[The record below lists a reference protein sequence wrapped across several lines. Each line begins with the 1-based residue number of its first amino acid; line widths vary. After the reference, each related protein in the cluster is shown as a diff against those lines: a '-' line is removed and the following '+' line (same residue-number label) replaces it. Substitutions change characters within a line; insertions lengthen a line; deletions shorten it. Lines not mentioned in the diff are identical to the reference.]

1 VATSRQEKSRMNKLN
16 LGVALLVAL
25 LLPSQ
30 DAVAEQGA
38 PVNQK
43 TVATQQTV
51 PEVKDLSDIIPLA
64 TNLPARLIILESK
77 LAGMPD
83 PAPIEKQYAEIAA
96 RVDDA
101 REQLQLLKQSD
112 SNNFAKLTRLMRD
125 LARENEVLTSVSK
138 PVAVAIQRL
147 DIWDKEWQAEKTQ
160 WSEWR
165 TSLLKDRAFAQLGAV
180 FEQAIGTINRA
191 QSLIR
196 REINILLAVQARGGV
211 VQSKI
216 DSLGSEEQTLI
227 AELRKQFVFGTSL
240 PMYAPRFYSELRA
253 ELWKSA
259 WDGLQLLPWSDMRF
273 VARHE
278 YVYFLLLMLFV
289 ALLWVIFGHRQSLKE
304 SEHLRFIAERPVSTA
319 LFMCALITGAHL
331 NIEDAP
337 ALPRVI
343 FTVVGVVSCARL
355 LGAVLKHAWKRHAA
369 YFILISYIFMLV
381 LISSDLPSSLFR
393 LYTLIVSLL
402 AIGFCVKW
410 VRESAALKEAR
421 YYRLLLHL
429 SALLFTSIVVADIWG
444 WGGLAV
450 GLFVASLQS
459 MTVILAVILFVNMID
474 ASLHWLFYSSP
485 IRHIKMLHSHADE
498 LVGKIGF
505 LLTALVLLFILLPA
519 VLTAWKVFDTV
530 PQAISSLLSPG
541 FAIGSQRVSVGL
553 ILAAVGTLYGSFFIS
568 WIFPNVFLDEQFAGR
583 RMERGARLSAGRLLQ
598 YFIVLIGFLL
608 ALTLLGIDWTKL
620 TIILSAF
627 GVGIGF
633 GLQSIVNNLVSG
645 LILLIERPLREGDT
659 IEFNNARV
667 HIKKIGLRA
676 THVQTFEQAD
686 VIIPN
691 ADLITSPV
699 TNWTLGNREVRLS
712 IPVGVSYGSDIRL
725 VGETLLAC
733 AKAND
738 SVLNSPAPHVLFMN
752 LGDSSLDFELRVWIR
767 DADDRL
773 LVKSQLY
780 HEIVQKFREARIE
793 IPFPQRDLHLR
804 SAAESLVAST
814 RQHPDQGIIP
824 QDKPV

>member
-1 VATSRQEKSRMNKLN
+1 MFLLSHEALAEKD
-16 LGVALLVAL
+16 
-25 LLPSQ
+25 PP
-30 DAVAEQGA
+30 E
-38 PVNQK
+38 NQ
-43 TVATQQTV
+43 TPVATQQKV
-51 PEVKDLSDIIPLA
+51 PAVKNLSDIIPLA
-64 TNLPARLIILESK
+64 TDLSARLTVLESK
-77 LAGMPD
+77 LKGMPD
-83 PAPIEKQYAEIAA
+83 VAPIEKQFAEIGA
-96 RVDDA
+96 RVDAA
-101 REQLQLLKQSD
+101 RKELQLLKQSD
-112 SNNFAKLTRLMRD
+112 SNNFAKFTRLRRD
-125 LARENEVLTSVSK
+125 LARENEALTSASK

-147 DIWDKEWQAEKTQ
+147 DVWDKEWRAEKTQ

-165 TSLLKDRAFAQLGAV
+165 TSLLKDRAFVQLGAV
-180 FEQAIGTINRA
+180 FEKANATINRA

-196 REINILLAVQARGGV
+196 REIDILLAVQARGGE

-216 DSLGSEEQTLI
+216 DSLDTEEQTLI

-240 PMYAPRFYSELRA
+240 PMYAPRFYSEFSA

-259 WDGLQLLPWSDMRF
+259 WDGLRLLPWSDMRF
-273 VARHE
+273 VAQHE

-289 ALLWVIFGHRQSLKE
+289 ALLWGIFGHRQSLKE
-304 SEHLRFIAERPVSTA
+304 LERLRFIAERPVSTA
-319 LFMCALITGAHL
+319 LFICAVITGVHL
-331 NIEDAP
+331 NFEDAP

-343 FTVVGVVSCARL
+343 FTVVGGVACARL
-355 LGAVLKHAWKRHAA
+355 LGAVLEHAWKRHAA
-369 YFILISYIFMLV
+369 YFIMISYIIMLV
-381 LISSDLPSSLFR
+381 LLSSDLPSSLFR
-393 LYTLIVSLL
+393 LYTLIVLLL

-410 VRESAALKEAR
+410 ARESAALNEAR
-421 YYRLLLHL
+421 FYRLLLRL
-429 SALLFTSIVVADIWG
+429 SALLFTSIVVANIG
-444 WGGLAV
+444 GRGGLAV
-450 GLFVASLQS
+450 ALFVASLHS
-459 MTVILAVILFVNMID
+459 MAVILAVILFVSMMSG
-474 ASLHWLFYSSP
+474 SLHWLFFSSP
-485 IRHIKMLHSHADE
+485 IRHIKMLHSNAAE

-505 LLTALVLLFILLPA
+505 LLTALVLLFILLPSI
-519 VLTAWKVFDTV
+519 LTAWKVFDTV

-541 FAIGSQRVSVGL
+541 FTVGSQQVTVGL
-553 ILAAVGTLYGSFFIS
+553 IFAAIGALYGSFFIS
-568 WIFPNVFLDEQFAGR
+568 WIFPKVFLDEQFAGR

-608 ALTLLGIDWTKL
+608 ALSLLGIDWTKL

-645 LILLIERPLREGDT
+645 LILLFERPLREGDT

-738 SVLNSPAPHVLFMN
+738 SVLNLPAPHVLFMD

-773 LVKSQLY
+773 QVKSQLY

-804 SAAESLVAST
+804 SVEESIVAST
-814 RQHPDQGIIP
+814 RQHPDQGIVP
-824 QDKPV
+824 QDKPI